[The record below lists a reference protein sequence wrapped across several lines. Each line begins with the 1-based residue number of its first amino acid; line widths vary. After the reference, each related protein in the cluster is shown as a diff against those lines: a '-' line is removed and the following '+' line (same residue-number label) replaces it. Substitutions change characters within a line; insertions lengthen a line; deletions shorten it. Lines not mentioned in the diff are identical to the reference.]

1 LKGAI
6 DVSGYSEEEL
16 KKNSVTTPKM
26 AAETI
31 VSGMEAD
38 KWKIIVGKD
47 CKQMDWLVRI
57 APRFA
62 MKKLAEAIKKLHQ
75 M

>member
-1 LKGAI
+1 
-6 DVSGYSEEEL
+6 V
-16 KKNSVTTPKM
+16 

-31 VSGMEAD
+31 VSGMEAG

-47 CKQMDWLVRI
+47 CKQMDLLMRI
-57 APRFA
+57 APRFG
-62 MKKLAEAIKKLHQ
+62 MKKLAEAMKKLHS